1 MATNVVEINTDVKC
15 SRCGKGGAIKDQRDG
30 LCMECIGK
38 RMKAELK
45 KDRITAEMLQ
55 EIAWTIESIL
65 IEDRENIEWA
75 FQHVPDGFK
84 ISITMNIEHTVPPTV
99 KYNVSFALEP
109 AREPV
114 QKHKVTLK
122 KVIGQ
127 GEMDL

>member
-1 MATNVVEINTDVKC
+1 MTVHNIEINMDAKC
-15 SRCGKGGAIKDQRDG
+15 SACGKGGAIKDQRDG
-30 LCMECIGK
+30 LCMECISK

-55 EIAWTIESIL
+55 EIAGTIKDLL

-75 FQHVPDGFK
+75 FQRVPDGFK

-99 KYNVSFALEP
+99 EYNVSFALEP

-114 QKHKVTLK
+114 QKHKITLK

-127 GEMDL
+127 TEMDL